1 MRIEYEGQ
9 HTTEEI
15 MTEPVPTHI
24 EVWYDNIA
32 RIWII
37 QTQGNWIGLE
47 GVQVGEAQYEM
58 NKPQVMDWI
67 KNFRTND
74 LPIHLFKNGNEL
86 VRIYN

>member
-1 MRIEYEGQ
+1 MIIEYEGK
-9 HTTEEI
+9 HTDEEI

-24 EVWYDNIA
+24 EIWWDYIS

-37 QTQGNWIGLE
+37 QTKGNWCGHE
-47 GVQVGEAQYEM
+47 GIQVDCTYEM
-58 NKPQVMDWI
+58 NKPQVMNWI

-86 VRIYN
+86 VKVYK